1 MNVKNFIAATA
12 FIATGTV
19 FAAETPEAAAAAGAT
34 VSVATASAPAAS
46 QPSARIEAKEDT
58 ADAVKNYK
66 TPLAIQLDQYK
77 N

>member
-1 MNVKNFIAATA
+1 MNVKNFIAAAA

-19 FAAETPEAAAAAGAT
+19 FAAETPEAAATAGTTAT
-34 VSVATASAPAAS
+34 VATASAPEVS